1 MMIGLLIV
9 VAAPVLLVD
18 LPPLLDYPNH
28 LARAV
33 ALAAAGTDMPAAQI
47 YKPRWAIIPNL
58 GGDLVLIFLLQFLPP
73 LAAGQTFLILV
84 LATMVGGVIVYARVV
99 FGRWTAWSF
108 ASPVAAYGGLF
119 LMGFLNFCLATGLAL
134 VIAAGWT
141 AQRRDRPKLAIA
153 GAAAGI
159 VVVWF
164 CHIAGALLC
173 VMLII
178 AREVT
183 SFTGQRSA
191 ILTPREVRRRLFA
204 VALVCLPVILLYFTA
219 DISAAETKA
228 RWAWDSKLLRAFLP
242 AAAYYPLV
250 DSVVALV
257 LGATLVLSALA
268 RRLDVDRAGAAV
280 ALACLLIYVA
290 APFAAK
296 SGTWLDVRFVAMA
309 WLLLFACLA
318 PRFEGLA
325 GRVAIAAT
333 FGAVALK
340 VGSIGLAWTRAEPE
354 IAQVRAALTC
364 VPPLS
369 RVLVARTKGSSKDP
383 RHRKLLFVPVY
394 SHLGALAL
402 IDRGAFWPS
411 MFTRMGQ
418 HPIAVRPPYE
428 ALAGPIARL
437 PVVEEL
443 LITGE
448 APEFSN
454 RLTLDAARFD
464 FLLLL
469 DASKQLAPLP
479 PALQVECDA
488 GYAKLFRIQPDP

>member
-1 MMIGLLIV
+1 
-9 VAAPVLLVD
+9 
-18 LPPLLDYPNH
+18 
-28 LARAV
+28 
-33 ALAAAGTDMPAAQI
+33 MPAAQI
-47 YKPRWAIIPNL
+47 YKPRWAVIPNL

-73 LAAGQTFLILV
+73 LAAGQIFLILV
-84 LATMVGGVIVYARVV
+84 LATIVGGVILYARVV

-108 ASPVAAYGGLF
+108 ASPVVAYNGLF

-191 ILTPREVRRRLFA
+191 ILTAREVWRRLFA
-204 VALVCLPVILLYFTA
+204 VALVCLPVVLLYFTA
-219 DISAAETKA
+219 DISAAETQA
-228 RWAWDSKLLRAFLP
+228 RWAWDSKLSRAYMP
-242 AAAYYPLV
+242 ASSYYPLV
-250 DSVVALV
+250 NSVVALV
-257 LGATLVLSALA
+257 LVAILVLSALA
-268 RRLDVDRAGAAV
+268 RRLDVDTAGAAV
-280 ALACLLIYVA
+280 ALVCSLIYVA

-318 PRFEGLA
+318 PRFGGLA
-325 GRVAIAAT
+325 GRAAIAVT

-340 VGSIGLAWTRAEPE
+340 LGSIGLAWTRAEPE

-369 RVLVARTKGSSKDP
+369 RVLVARTKGSSNDP

-411 MFTRMGQ
+411 MFTRKVQ
-418 HPIAVRPPYE
+418 HPITVRKRYK
-428 ALAGPIARL
+428 ALARPISTL
-437 PVVEEL
+437 PVLEQL
-443 LITGE
+443 LIAGE

-454 RLTLDAARFD
+454 RLIPDAARFD

-469 DASKQLAPLP
+469 DASKQLPPLP
-479 PALQVECDA
+479 PALQVKCDA
-488 GYAKLFRIQPDP
+488 GYAKLFRILPDQ